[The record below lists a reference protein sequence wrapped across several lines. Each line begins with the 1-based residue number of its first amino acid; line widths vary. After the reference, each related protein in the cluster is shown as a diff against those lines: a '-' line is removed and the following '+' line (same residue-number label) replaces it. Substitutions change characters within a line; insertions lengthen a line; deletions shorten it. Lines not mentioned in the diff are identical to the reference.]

1 MASPLFARLL
11 GDAEMA
17 GLMGDEAA
25 VLAMLRAEAA
35 LSRAQGRLGIIPAD
49 TAKAIAAAAEGLR
62 PDPDGFAAGVA
73 RAGIAAQPVIGAL
86 KAAAG
91 DHAAWV
97 HFGATSQDIVDTGLM
112 IQLSQ
117 ALALLR
123 SRLSGL
129 SDLLAAKACEY
140 ADLPIPAHTRFQIAA
155 PTTLGAKIAIWRAPL
170 LRQLQRLD
178 ELLPRLLN
186 VSLYGAAGTSAALG
200 PQVDAIRQE
209 MARELE
215 LGASETPWHSTR
227 DMIAELGGWLS
238 LTTGALGKMGADL
251 VLLGQSELAQ
261 VSAGTGG
268 ASSTM
273 PQKSNPVAAETLV
286 TLARLNAG
294 DLGALHQAVVHAY
307 ERDGSALEMEW
318 ALLPV
323 MLERT
328 AAGLAIG
335 LDLALT
341 LSANPAQIEAAFTAD
356 RGMMLAEAAGF
367 LLAREMPRP
376 QALKIVADALAAMQA
391 DTSLTLAEALE
402 RLQPGR
408 NWAALLAPE
417 RNLGQAP
424 QVARAAVD
432 PQA

>member
-1 MASPLFARLL
+1 MVSALFARLL

-17 GLMGDEAA
+17 ALMGDEAA
-25 VLAMLRAEAA
+25 ISAMLRAEAA
-35 LSRAQGRLGIIPAD
+35 LSRAQGRLGIIPKD
-49 TAKAIAAAAEGLR
+49 AAAAIAKAAEILR
-62 PDPDGFAAGVA
+62 PDPEGLAAGVA

-86 KAAAG
+86 KTAAG

-123 SRLSGL
+123 SRLSDL
-129 SDLLAAKACEY
+129 SDLLAAKAREY
-140 ADLPIPAHTRFQIAA
+140 ADLRIPAHTRFQIAA

-178 ELLPRLLN
+178 ELLPCLLN

-200 PQVDAIRQE
+200 EQAGAIRQA
-209 MARELE
+209 MAAELE
-215 LGASETPWHSTR
+215 LGAPETPWHSTR

-238 LTTGALGKMGADL
+238 LTTGALGKIGADL

-294 DLGALHQAVVHAY
+294 DLGALHQAMVHAY
-307 ERDGSALEMEW
+307 ERDGTALEMEW
-318 ALLPV
+318 ALLPA

-335 LDLALT
+335 QDLART
-341 LSANPAQIEAAFTAD
+341 LRANLAQIEAAFAAD

-376 QALKIVADALAAMQA
+376 QALKIVAEALAAMQA
-391 DTSLTLAEALE
+391 DTSLTLAEALGQ
-402 RLQPGR
+402 LQPGHD
-408 NWAALLAPE
+408 WAALLSPE

-424 QVARAAVD
+424 QLARAVA
-432 PQA
+432 PQE

>member
-1 MASPLFARLL
+1 MVSALFARLL

-17 GLMGDEAA
+17 ALMGDEAA
-25 VLAMLRAEAA
+25 ISAMLRAEAA
-35 LSRAQGRLGIIPAD
+35 LSRAQGRLGIIPKD
-49 TAKAIAAAAEGLR
+49 AAAAIAKAAETLR
-62 PDPDGFAAGVA
+62 PDPDGLAAGVA

-86 KAAAG
+86 KTAAG
-91 DHAAWV
+91 DHSAWV

-123 SRLSGL
+123 SRLSDL
-129 SDLLAAKACEY
+129 SDLLAAKAREY

-200 PQVDAIRQE
+200 EQAGAIRQA
-209 MARELE
+209 MAAELE
-215 LGASETPWHSTR
+215 LGAPETPWHSTR

-238 LTTGALGKMGADL
+238 LTTGALGKIGADL

-294 DLGALHQAVVHAY
+294 DLGALHQAMVHAY
-307 ERDGSALEMEW
+307 ERDGSVLEMEW
-318 ALLPV
+318 ALLPA

-335 LDLALT
+335 QDLART
-341 LSANPAQIEAAFTAD
+341 LRANPAQIEAAFAAD

-376 QALKIVADALAAMQA
+376 QALKIVAEALAAMQA
-391 DTSLTLAEALE
+391 DTTLTLAEAL
-402 RLQPGR
+402 QPLAPGHD
-408 NWAALLAPE
+408 WAALLAPE

-424 QVARAAVD
+424 QIARAVA